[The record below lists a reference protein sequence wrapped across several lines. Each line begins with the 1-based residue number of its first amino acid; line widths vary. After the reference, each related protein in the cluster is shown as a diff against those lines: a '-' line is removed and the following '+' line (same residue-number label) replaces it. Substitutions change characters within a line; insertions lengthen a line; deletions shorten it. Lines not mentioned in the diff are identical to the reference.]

1 MTILQSQARQ
11 VFYSSILRLVGYGL
25 MLITI
30 INLLFLLIKAEI
42 SPLSEFQTMIAI
54 MERIPFALMGM
65 VLIFYG
71 GRSDRSFVEAII
83 FKFLSWVSL
92 MTAVVLIL
100 VIPLNINNSWQIY
113 HQHNATADGQFVMLK
128 DNLQRFK
135 EQLTAANSKNE
146 ISALLQQQAKQIV
159 NIPES
164 ANIEKLK
171 TDLIANLQNNQDN
184 LNNQEQAFRAQKRS
198 LLLQQCLRFNFGA
211 LISSILFLMIWKTT
225 EWAR

>member
-1 MTILQSQARQ
+1 MTILPSQARQ

-25 MLITI
+25 LLITI
-30 INLLFLLIKAEI
+30 INLFFLLIKAEI
-42 SPLSEFQTMIAI
+42 TPLSEFQTMTAI
-54 MERIPFALMGM
+54 IGRIPFALLGM

-71 GRSDRSFVEAII
+71 QKSDRVFVEAII
-83 FKFLSWVSL
+83 VKVLSWVSL
-92 MTAVVLIL
+92 VTAIILIL

-113 HQHNATADGQFVMLK
+113 HQPNATANGQFVMLK
-128 DNLQRFK
+128 DNIQQFK
-135 EQLTAANSKNE
+135 EQLTAANSQNE

-184 LNNQEQAFRAQKRS
+184 MTNQAQAFRAQKRS
-198 LLLQQCLRFNFGA
+198 LLLKQCLRCNFGA
-211 LISSILFLMIWKTT
+211 LISSMLFLMIWKST